1 MARIESDKG
10 KIDLEILFSDIQF
23 FLIAVSNIQRM
34 MLRLRRLLGRNED
47 YTTLYKKHIKPLERL
62 DYFRDNLEHFDE
74 RLDGKGKKGKPLL
87 QPNALG
93 NLFGDEYDF
102 GGERFNL
109 KDAFKTIEELKND
122 LIEWNQKNY
131 QFPL

>member
-1 MARIESDKG
+1 MDKQHTALVPRDKPEYRDIFISSYLLWRCIKTSEIQMARIESDKG

-62 DYFRDNLEHFDE
+62 DYFRDNLEHF
-74 RLDGKGKKGKPLL
+74 
-87 QPNALG
+87 
-93 NLFGDEYDF
+93 
-102 GGERFNL
+102 
-109 KDAFKTIEELKND
+109 
-122 LIEWNQKNY
+122 
-131 QFPL
+131 